1 MLHLW
6 QMAKTYMSNQLLV
19 CMCMDA
25 PFPPNNWFIFM
36 LSFRLTTKTYFST
49 ELFAGGCGR
58 GGLVVGAA
66 SGVCVL
72 SCESHTTIYTESVKR
87 EGEREGVGGVRM
99 QDMWTTPHKRDR
111 ARAHTYTHT
120 HIRTDTRA
128 HTHTHT
134 HARTHTRRH
143 AHTATQTL
151 ALSRT
156 HTHTH
161 TRTHARTHTARTYGG
176 REMMMMMS

>member
-1 MLHLW
+1 
-6 QMAKTYMSNQLLV
+6 
-19 CMCMDA
+19 MCMDA

-87 EGEREGVGGVRM
+87 EGEREVVGGVRM

-128 HTHTHT
+128 
-134 HARTHTRRH
+134 R
-143 AHTATQTL
+143 
-151 ALSRT
+151 
-156 HTHTH
+156 THTH
-161 TRTHARTHTARTYGG
+161 TRTNTHTQARTHSHTNTRSLSDTYTHTHTDARTHTHCTHVWRERDDDDDELMLNVLRCHLTY
-176 REMMMMMS
+176 